1 MEWFNSL
8 IGDER
13 TKSQALQN
21 EPPTLTQYLNFFDK
35 IIPQSPKK
43 LLQPRSP
50 IASIH
55 EVDIFATILS
65 YLGYRDEIERLLRRL
80 SK

>member
-35 IIPQSPKK
+35 IIPQSPRKQ
-43 LLQPRSP
+43 LQLKSP
-50 IASIH
+50 IASVQD
-55 EVDIFATILS
+55 VDILATILS
-65 YLGYRDEIERLLRRL
+65 FLGHRDEIERLLRSL